1 MSDLIEKTLLAGI
14 GALALS
20 QKKAE
25 ELVEGLQRQFGLSEE
40 KGQELLSK
48 LQEAA
53 SSQQQRLEEVA
64 QEELKKAVI
73 RLGLVN
79 REEFDQLVQRIE
91 WLEQRLKLTE
101 QRLQQTE

>member
-25 ELVEGLQRQFGLSEE
+25 ELVESLQRQFDFSEE

-48 LQEAA
+48 LQEAVG
-53 SSQQQRLEEVA
+53 SQQQRLEEVA
-64 QEELKKAVI
+64 RQEIQASAT
-73 RLGLVN
+73 RLGLVE
-79 REEFDQLVQRIE
+79 REEFDKLAERVLQLE
-91 WLEQRLKLTE
+91 RLLK
-101 QRLQQTE
+101 QAP

>member
-1 MSDLIEKTLLAGI
+1 MNELIEKTLMAGI

-25 ELVEGLQRQFGLSEE
+25 ELVEELQRRFDLSEE

-48 LQEAA
+48 VKETV
-53 SSQQQRLEEVA
+53 STQQQRLEEVA
-64 QEELKKAVI
+64 REELQKSVP

-79 REEFDQLVQRIE
+79 RDEFNQLVERIE
-91 WLEQRLKLTE
+91 KLEKRLK
-101 QRLQQTE
+101 

>member
-1 MSDLIEKTLLAGI
+1 MNDLIEKTLLAGI

-25 ELVEGLQRQFGLSEE
+25 ELVAGLQRQFNLSEE

-48 LQEAA
+48 LQEAV

-64 QEELKKAVI
+64 REELKNSVTS
-73 RLGLVN
+73 LGLVE
-79 REEFDQLVQRIE
+79 REEFKQLVQRIE
-91 WLEQRLKLTE
+91 LLEERLKQAE
-101 QRLQQTE
+101 

>member
-1 MSDLIEKTLLAGI
+1 MNDLIEKTLMAGI

-25 ELVEGLQRQFGLSEE
+25 ELVEELQHQFNLSEE

-48 LQEAA
+48 VKETVGN
-53 SSQQQRLEEVA
+53 QQQRLEEVA
-64 QEELKKAVI
+64 REELQKSVI

-79 REEFDQLVQRIE
+79 REEFNQLVERIE
-91 WLEQRLKLTE
+91 ELEKRLK
-101 QRLQQTE
+101 

>member
-1 MSDLIEKTLLAGI
+1 MNDLIEKTLLAGI

-25 ELVEGLQRQFGLSEE
+25 ELVEGLQRQFNLSEE

-48 LQEAA
+48 LQEAV

-64 QEELKKAVI
+64 RQEIKASVT
-73 RLGLVN
+73 RLGLVE
-79 REEFDQLVQRIE
+79 REEFDKLAERVEQLE
-91 WLEQRLKLTE
+91 KLLK
-101 QRLQQTE
+101 QAP

>member
-1 MSDLIEKTLLAGI
+1 MNELIEKTLMAGI

-25 ELVEGLQRQFGLSEE
+25 ELVEELKRQFNLSEE

-48 LQEAA
+48 IKESV

-64 QEELKKAVI
+64 RDELQKSVT

-79 REEFDQLVQRIE
+79 REEFNQLVERIE
-91 WLEQRLKLTE
+91 GLEKRLK
-101 QRLQQTE
+101 

>member
-25 ELVEGLQRQFGLSEE
+25 ELVEGLQRQFDFSEE

-48 LQEAA
+48 LQEAVG
-53 SSQQQRLEEVA
+53 SQQQRLEEVA
-64 QEELKKAVI
+64 RQEIQASAT
-73 RLGLVN
+73 RLGLVE
-79 REEFDQLVQRIE
+79 REEFDKLAERVLQLE
-91 WLEQRLKLTE
+91 RLLK
-101 QRLQQTE
+101 QAP

>member
-48 LQEAA
+48 LQEAV

-64 QEELKKAVI
+64 REELKKSVT

-79 REEFDQLVQRIE
+79 REEFDQLVERIVR
-91 WLEQRLKLTE
+91 LEQRP
-101 QRLQQTE
+101 R

>member
-25 ELVEGLQRQFGLSEE
+25 ELVEGLQRQFDFSEE

-48 LQEAA
+48 LQEAVG
-53 SSQQQRLEEVA
+53 SQQQRLEEVA
-64 QEELKKAVI
+64 RQEIQASAT
-73 RLGLVN
+73 RLGLVK
-79 REEFDQLVQRIE
+79 REEFDKLAERVLQLE
-91 WLEQRLKLTE
+91 RLLK
-101 QRLQQTE
+101 QAP